1 MLKNK
6 KFKIKEKVWV
16 WPGVGGWHFV
26 YVDKEL
32 TEELKK
38 KGVKYKYGSGFLAIR
53 AKVDKTSWDTALFPH
68 IKENVYLLSIKAS
81 VRKKEQ
87 IFEGDLVAVSFKFR
101 GLS

>member
-1 MLKNK
+1 MSYTIENK
-6 KFKIKEKVWV
+6 IWR

-38 KGVKYKYGSGFLAIR
+38 KGAKYKYGSGFIAIR
-53 AKVDKTSWDTALFPH
+53 ATVGKTTWDTALFPH
-68 IKENVYLLSIKAS
+68 TKENVYLISVKAS

-87 IFEGDLVAVSFKFR
+87 IFEGDIVSIQFKFR
-101 GLS
+101 SVD